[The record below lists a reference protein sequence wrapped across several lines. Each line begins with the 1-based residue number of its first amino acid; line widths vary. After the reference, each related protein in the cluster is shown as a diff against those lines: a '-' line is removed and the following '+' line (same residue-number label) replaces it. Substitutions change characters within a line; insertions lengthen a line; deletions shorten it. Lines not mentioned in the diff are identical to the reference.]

1 MLSCLVLE
9 DAGCVPMGKEPV
21 FAGGRAVGHVTS
33 AAFGHTIG
41 APIAYAW
48 LPAELAAPGTAVEI
62 GYFDRRLSA
71 TVATE
76 PLFDP
81 KHERIR
87 R

>member
-1 MLSCLVLE
+1 MPL
-9 DAGCVPMGKEPV
+9 GREPV
-21 FAGGRAVGHVTS
+21 YAQGKPAGFVTS
-33 AAFGHTIG
+33 AAYGHTVG

-48 LPAELAAPGTAVEI
+48 LPAEVAVPGTAVQV
-62 GYFDRRLSA
+62 GYFDRLLSA
-71 TVATE
+71 RVAAE